1 MAESFLNSKQFKRV
15 KTICRLSPSL
25 VASVKCI
32 KLNCGRCITVLS
44 AGNRFLQV
52 MENHKISFIIDV
64 GSPVLKVLDYVNERN
79 KIYVVTKD
87 GKLWGIPI
95 PLPHNKQT
103 NQPTSSQAA
112 KSGPN
117 HEIFAELLGDQP
129 HSSADQT
136 HPHAPFSNVYKCSDD
151 DVIYWEPSLKDVV
164 IGPHHIITCC
174 STESE
179 VRLTVYPWMMEQDDA
194 EKRQIPPN
202 FLYQTLLPRDVC
214 NYSNNDVTKL
224 SYLSSSGQIS
234 SKCANTLNQVLCN
247 SLFNGQSGPNC
258 PIALVGLRSGLVGY
272 IHVGVKNR
280 NPGKSN
286 LETLYHLEQPVL
298 SMFSVCLKPPSPMN
312 AQVDGDT
319 LCVLGTLGKLV
330 LITQDNSSG
339 QPDSTVIQEYHVP
352 GPIVCA
358 AVTSNLSTFFY
369 STLKEVYAV
378 QFRET
383 KIENKSTSEVS
394 LPSSLSP
401 RILNIPKIE
410 ALSTDETSSLICLKT
425 DGRVLLVSQP
435 LDEEISRSSLQGG
448 DLIKKHLEEI
458 HEKASEVKNLRD
470 EIRQLDEVIKQLN
483 IATRVLCEILRSR
496 ESPNDIFVESGIFF
510 KVGVD
515 YEEQGANL
523 YPRVILRCDLVN
535 STKFSFSSH
544 WSLVVQLCISQ
555 PWFNEECSIQAT
567 INHSVSLSPAS
578 SHHISIP
585 LEETFSYLNSL
596 QVSCYVCCGLEHLL
610 PVFLKDSE
618 PALSEEGFSVLVS
631 STELNI
637 LNFLRK
643 QETNSSV
650 IYQHRQIRHPAY
662 FLQSTFKS
670 VSVAPNKVSR
680 RVQETSSEFSTFSIR
695 LSKEA
700 VGFIESRMKEMNKD
714 GNETF
719 PKTNVNPNPRDSK
732 DCLSTQEACVLH
744 YLLRGSTRHLDGN
757 GINYC
762 NGHVVAR
769 TPNEEVVKF
778 QVVSQAGTTQGIE
791 GLEVRVHTS
800 SQALA
805 CSVHSSLLKVLKPA
819 IERTPPVQKANV
831 PVGELQKQ
839 LMKLKVRMEGFNN
852 RLWFDLFLQVWRR
865 MIYSSSSRLPFYP
878 RLLP

>member
-1 MAESFLNSKQFKRV
+1 MSESFLKSKHFKRV

-25 VASVKCI
+25 VASVKCL
-32 KLNCGRCITVLS
+32 KLSCGRCITVLS
-44 AGNRFLQV
+44 AGNRFVQI
-52 MENHKISFIIDV
+52 MENHKINFIIDM
-64 GSPVLKVLDYVNERN
+64 GSCVLKVLEYFDERN

-95 PLPHNKQT
+95 PLPRNKQT
-103 NQPTSSQAA
+103 NQQTS
-112 KSGPN
+112 SGPN

-136 HPHAPFSNVYKCSDD
+136 HMVTPFSNVYKCSDD
-151 DVIYWEPSLKDVV
+151 NVIYWEPSLQDAV
-164 IGPHHIITCC
+164 IGPHHIITYS

-179 VRLTVYPWMMEQDDA
+179 ARLTVYPWMEQNDS
-194 EKRQIPPN
+194 EKQEIAPN
-202 FLYQTLLPRDVC
+202 FLYQTLLPRDV
-214 NYSNNDVTKL
+214 NYSYNDVTKL
-224 SYLSSSGQIS
+224 SYLSSSGKIS
-234 SKCANTLNQVLCN
+234 SKFANTLLNHALFN
-247 SLFNGQSGPNC
+247 LLFNGQSGQNC

-280 NPGKSN
+280 NPGKPN
-286 LETLYHLEQPVL
+286 IETLYHLEQPVL

-312 AQVDGDT
+312 AQVDATSTGDT

-330 LITQDNSSG
+330 LITQDNSNG
-339 QPDSTVIQEYHVP
+339 QPDSTVIREYHVP

-358 AVTSNLSTFFY
+358 AVTSNLSTLFY

-383 KIENKSTSEVS
+383 KTENKGTSDVP

-401 RILNIPKIE
+401 RILNIPKIL
-410 ALSTDETSSLICLKT
+410 ALSTDETSSLICQKT

-435 LDEEISRSSLQGG
+435 LDGEISQSSLQGG
-448 DLIKKHLEEI
+448 DLIKKHLEKI

-470 EIRQLDEVIKQLN
+470 EIHQLDEVIKQLN
-483 IATRVLCEILRSR
+483 IVTQVLCEILRR
-496 ESPNDIFVESGIFF
+496 QESPNEIFVESGIFF

-515 YEEQGANL
+515 YEELGASL
-523 YPRVILRCDLVN
+523 YPRVILRCNLVN

-544 WSLVVQLCISQ
+544 WSLVVQVCISQ
-555 PWFNEECSIQAT
+555 PWFNEECSVQAT
-567 INHSVSLSPAS
+567 MNHSVSLSPVS

-585 LEETFSYLNSL
+585 MEETFSYLNAL
-596 QVSCYVCCGLEHLL
+596 QVSCYVCFGLGQLL

-618 PALSEEGFSVLVS
+618 PALSEEGFGVLVS

-662 FLQSTFKS
+662 LLQSTLKS
-670 VSVAPNKVSR
+670 VGVGPNKVSQP
-680 RVQETSSEFSTFSIR
+680 VQEKSSEFSTFSIR

-700 VGFIESRMKEMNKD
+700 VGFIESRIKEMNKD
-714 GNETF
+714 GNECF
-719 PKTNVNPNPRDSK
+719 SKTTVKPNPGDSK
-732 DCLSTQEACVLH
+732 DCLSTQEASVLH
-744 YLLRGSTRHLDGN
+744 YLLRGSTRHLHGN
-757 GINYC
+757 SIDYSS
-762 NGHVVAR
+762 GHVVAR

-800 SQALA
+800 SLALA
-805 CSVHSSLLKVLKPA
+805 CSVHSSLLKVLKVSLNNLFDFGIA
-819 IERTPPVQKANV
+819 KTGRIVKAYCEHS
-831 PVGELQKQ
+831 EL
-839 LMKLKVRMEGFNN
+839 MSYTE
-852 RLWFDLFLQVWRR
+852 
-865 MIYSSSSRLPFYP
+865 
-878 RLLP
+878 